1 MFLLFLLPIVQY
13 TPFANVLLSGSVGG
27 WLFRLSH
34 SPKYLTKTSR
44 KALLC
49 ISHGHALDNRVYPKI
64 YLLEVELQILTLPKG
79 VILSGFIR
87 IFAILCFV
95 SIENLFV
102 FCRNTKTSEFS
113 DTAKLRTLFVIHI
126 LKVLLVDSTFP
137 SLMNS

>member
-1 MFLLFLLPIVQY
+1 MD
-13 TPFANVLLSGSVGG
+13 N
-27 WLFRLSH
+27 
-34 SPKYLTKTSR
+34 
-44 KALLC
+44 
-49 ISHGHALDNRVYPKI
+49 ALDNRVYPKI

-113 DTAKLRTLFVIHI
+113 DTAKSRVAFC
-126 LKVLLVDSTFP
+126 
-137 SLMNS
+137 